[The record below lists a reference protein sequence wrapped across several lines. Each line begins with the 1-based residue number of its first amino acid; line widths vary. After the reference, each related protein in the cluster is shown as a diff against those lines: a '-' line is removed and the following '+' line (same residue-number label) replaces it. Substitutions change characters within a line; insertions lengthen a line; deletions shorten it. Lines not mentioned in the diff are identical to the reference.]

1 MNGVKDWLKIL
12 IPVISLA
19 LAGLGGYYELKSR
32 VAVSETRIEQET
44 RGYYVIQQE
53 IAHRLATIEKKLD
66 CLADKRFCH

>member
-1 MNGVKDWLKIL
+1 MKDWLKII
-12 IPVISLA
+12 IPVITIA

-32 VAVSETRIEQET
+32 VAVAESRIEQET

-53 IAHRLATIEKKLD
+53 ISHRLGVIDKKLD

>member
-1 MNGVKDWLKIL
+1 MKDWLKII
-12 IPVISLA
+12 IPVISIA

-32 VAVSETRIEQET
+32 VAVAESRIEQEA

-53 IAHRLATIEKKLD
+53 IANRLVGIEKKLD